1 MTKNKL
7 YLLLFIAC
15 FFGFI
20 YLFYNLRYSD
30 TTDFSV
36 CLIKNVTGFACPSC
50 GTTRS
55 VKLLLQGKVQE
66 SLLMNPFGI
75 LIALIMAI
83 VPFWISFD
91 LIFKNETFYIYYK
104 KTEETL
110 KIKWLATVLIVL
122 VLLNWIWN
130 IYKEI

>member
-15 FFGFI
+15 FLGFI
-20 YLFYNLRYSD
+20 YLFYSLQYSE

-36 CLIKNVTGFACPSC
+36 CIIKNVTGFACPSC
-50 GTTRS
+50 GTTRA
-55 VKLLLQGKVQE
+55 VELLLQGKVQK

-83 VPFWISFD
+83 VPFWIFFD

-110 KIKWLATVLIVL
+110 RIKWLAAILILL

-130 IYKEI
+130 IYKKT